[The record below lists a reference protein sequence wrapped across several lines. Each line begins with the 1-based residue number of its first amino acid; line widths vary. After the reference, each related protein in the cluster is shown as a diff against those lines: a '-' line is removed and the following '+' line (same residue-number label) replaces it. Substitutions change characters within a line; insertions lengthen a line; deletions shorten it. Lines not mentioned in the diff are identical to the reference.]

1 MEENGNS
8 STLISKVKEAPLF
21 SNRKITLGFGALLM
35 CVALT
40 VACSFFPYV
49 LDPSRIGTKEFWSD
63 EIIIIVLSVY
73 ALIDLMYMA
82 KAYNAADKRSEL
94 ARANVTFMEVVSKIR
109 HRRAFDQWV
118 KEVKE
123 PSDQKAK
130 NLHYM
135 KQAGL
140 DDERLLMLSIDQL
153 KGLEGKAQNYDIRDS
168 NGVLVKSHEWFP
180 ALTKAQV
187 RVMLEIKQGKTAI
200 RFVPSQ
206 TYLQSKTVR
215 RSLTESEI
223 AYAQG
228 KHDTVTMTASIAIR
242 VSQSILLAMILGS
255 FVRDAS
261 ADDTAVADAVLKLI
275 SRLFSISINSV
286 FGWNLGCRINDD
298 DAVFVRNKISVMEE
312 YISDVESGLFKV
324 MSASELGKKEFAEQ
338 VKRENAHVLR
348 KGEDGRILLENSS
361 EKNVIYAGKGE

>member
-8 STLISKVKEAPLF
+8 TFISRVKEAPLF

-63 EIIIIVLSVY
+63 EIVIIVLSVY

-82 KAYNAADKRSEL
+82 KAYNAADSRSEL
-94 ARANVTFMEVVSKIR
+94 ARANVVFVETVSKIK

-118 KEVKE
+118 REIKE
-123 PSDQKAK
+123 PADQKAK
-130 NLHYM
+130 DLHYM

-140 DDERLLMLSIDQL
+140 DDERLLMLSIDQI
-153 KGLEGKAQNYDIRDS
+153 KGLEGKAQNYDIHDRD
-168 NGVLVKSHEWFP
+168 GVLVKTHEWFP

-187 RVMLEIKQGKTAI
+187 KVMLEIKQGRTAI

-223 AYAQG
+223 AYAQE
-228 KHDTVTMTASIAIR
+228 KHDTVTMTAAIAIK
-242 VSQSILLAMILGS
+242 VSQSVLLAMILGS

-261 ADDTAVADAVLKLI
+261 AGDTAVADAVLKLV

-286 FGWNLGCRINDD
+286 FGWNLGCKINDD
-298 DAVFVRNKISVMEE
+298 DAIFVRNKVSVMQE

-324 MSASELGKKEFAEQ
+324 LSASELGKKEFAEQ
-338 VKRENAHVLR
+338 VKREAAQVL
-348 KGEDGRILLENSS
+348 KKKEDGPVLLENSS